1 MSRYANDFDRA
12 FATFD
17 PYADRNP
24 ANDPYPYPETEIR
37 YCECCDEV
45 LALTD
50 KGTTCAACTE
60 VCEADAAFHATLK

>member
-1 MSRYANDFDRA
+1 MSRYDTDFDRG
-12 FATFD
+12 FMHFD
-17 PYADRNP
+17 PYAGRNP
-24 ANDPYPYPETEIR
+24 ANEQGDYTEEIR

-60 VCEADAAFHATLK
+60 VCQADAAFHATIK

>member
-1 MSRYANDFDRA
+1 MRISNDFDRA
-12 FATFD
+12 FATVN
-17 PYADRNP
+17 PYAGREPWN
-24 ANDPYPYPETEIR
+24 ETGDYTEEIR

-60 VCEADAAFHATLK
+60 VCEADAAFHATL

>member
-1 MSRYANDFDRA
+1 MSRYDTDFDRG
-12 FATFD
+12 FMHFD

-24 ANDPYPYPETEIR
+24 ANETGDYEPEYR
-37 YCECCDEV
+37 NCECCDEV

-60 VCEADAAFHATLK
+60 VCEADAAFHATIK

>member
-12 FATFD
+12 WATYD

-24 ANDPYPYPETEIR
+24 ANETGDYTHEER

-60 VCEADAAFHATLK
+60 VCEADAAFHATL